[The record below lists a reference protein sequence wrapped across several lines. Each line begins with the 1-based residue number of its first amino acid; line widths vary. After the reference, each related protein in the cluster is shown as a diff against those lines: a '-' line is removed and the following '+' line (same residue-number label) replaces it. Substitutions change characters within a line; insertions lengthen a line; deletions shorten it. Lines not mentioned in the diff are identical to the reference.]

1 HDSSNDADTEG
12 PHSNRS
18 TPSNSSSDT
27 SELILNSWL
36 LKPVE
41 QLPLHPQIEVTNSVA
56 LNLTSKQVQLNSMPC
71 ELEDIDLMPTTEDF
85 LLCQRYLTRNGART
99 PITVAFDAD
108 MFLKKFYTLSPAFR
122 LTFCAFVAD
131 LTLTDELGRSYYKR
145 ARRALTR
152 VGPVEPSLESVQ
164 TCTFLYHFCVSQ
176 PVVALQFLSAGLRMI
191 VQLGLNIDP
200 DDSP

>member
-1 HDSSNDADTEG
+1 MSDQLSSFEFSHDSSNDADTEG
-12 PHSNRS
+12 TCSNRS
-18 TPSNSSSDT
+18 TPSNSSTDT

-56 LNLTSKQVQLNSMPC
+56 LNLTQKEVQLNSMPC
-71 ELEDIDLMPTTEDF
+71 QLEDIDLMPTAEDF
-85 LLCQRYLTRNGART
+85 MLCQRYFTRDGTQT

-108 MFLKKFYTLSPAFR
+108 MFLRKFYTLAPAFR

-152 VGPVEPSLESVQ
+152 VRSVEPSLESVQ
-164 TCTFLYHFCVSQ
+164 TCTFLYHFCV
-176 PVVALQFLSAGLRMI
+176 
-191 VQLGLNIDP
+191 
-200 DDSP
+200 